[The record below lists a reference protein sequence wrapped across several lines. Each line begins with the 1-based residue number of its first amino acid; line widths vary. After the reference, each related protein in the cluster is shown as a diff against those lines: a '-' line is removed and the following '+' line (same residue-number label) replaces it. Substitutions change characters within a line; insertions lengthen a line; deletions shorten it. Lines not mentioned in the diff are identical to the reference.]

1 VSASLLLVVP
11 CYNEAGRLNPDAF
24 LQQLAAHSDL
34 GFIFV
39 DDGSVDETATTLQ
52 QLAAG
57 SGGRISV
64 VTLKQNAGKASAVR
78 AGMLAAFE
86 QAPAFAGYWDADL
99 ATPLEAIGEFMTV
112 FTNRP
117 DADIVIGSRVK
128 LLGRDIRRSAFR
140 HYSGRVFATAASMA
154 LGISVYDTQCG
165 AKIFRVTDR
174 AKRVFRD
181 PFVSK
186 WIFDVE
192 ILSRYVVEVGADLAD
207 ERVYELPLARW
218 TGVAGSKL
226 KPWHAVRAIWDL
238 IFIWRH

>member
-1 VSASLLLVVP
+1 VGATLQLVVP
-11 CYNEAGRLNPDAF
+11 CYNEADRLSPEPF
-24 LQQLAAHSDL
+24 LQQLAIHPDL

-39 DDGSVDETATTLQ
+39 DDGSVDATPARLAD
-52 QLAAG
+52 LAARG
-57 SGGRISV
+57 GGRISV
-64 VTLKQNAGKASAVR
+64 ITLKQNAGKAAAVR

-86 QAPAFAGYWDADL
+86 RAPAFAGYWDADL
-99 ATPLEAIGEFMTV
+99 ATPLDAIAEFLTA
-112 FTNRP
+112 FDSRP
-117 DADIVIGSRVK
+117 EVDVVIGSRVK
-128 LLGRDIRRSAFR
+128 LLGRDIHRSPFR

-174 AKRVFRD
+174 TKRVFRD
-181 PFVSK
+181 PFKSK

-192 ILSRYVVEVGADLAD
+192 ILSRYVTGVGIDRAD
-207 ERVYELPLARW
+207 EHIYELPLARW

-238 IFIWRH
+238 SVIWRS